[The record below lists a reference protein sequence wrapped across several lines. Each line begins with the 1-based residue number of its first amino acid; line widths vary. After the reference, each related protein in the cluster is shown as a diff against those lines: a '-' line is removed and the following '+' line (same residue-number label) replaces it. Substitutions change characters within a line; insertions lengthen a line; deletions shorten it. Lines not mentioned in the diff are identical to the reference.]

1 MSDDR
6 TRGRPLVLFV
16 AGTDI
21 HPFTRFVDWADRLA
35 VDLSG
40 QADVIVQHGHTR
52 PPAVATGHDFLVHD
66 ELVRLLGEASIA
78 VTHGGP
84 GTIMGARDAGL
95 RPIVVPRDPALGE
108 HVDDHQQRFAALL
121 AREGRV
127 DLARD
132 ADDLDRLV
140 TLALATGGRPEAP
153 VAVEPAAGVAA
164 AGRVLDELLARRRTR
179 RTRR

>member
-1 MSDDR
+1 MTDGR
-6 TRGRPLVLFV
+6 ANGRPLVLFV

-21 HPFTRFVDWADRLA
+21 HPFTRFVAWADRLA
-35 VDLSG
+35 MDLAG
-40 QADVIVQHGHTR
+40 QADVVVQHGHSN
-52 PPAVATGHDFLVHD
+52 PPAVATGHDFLAHD
-66 ELVRLLGEASIA
+66 ELVRLLGVASIA

-132 ADDLDRLV
+132 EDDLERLV
-140 TLALATGGRPEAP
+140 TLALATGGRTEAS
-153 VAVEPAAGVAA
+153 VTVEPAAGVAA
-164 AGRVLDELLARRRTR
+164 AGKVLDELLAQRRTR
-179 RTRR
+179 RSRR

>member
-1 MSDDR
+1 MSDEP
-6 TRGRPLVLFV
+6 TRARPVVLFV

-35 VDLSG
+35 VDLAG
-40 QADVIVQHGHTR
+40 QADVIVQHGHTA
-52 PPAVATGHDFLVHD
+52 PPSVATGHEFLVHD
-66 ELVRLLGEASIA
+66 ELVRLLGVASVA

-132 ADDLDRLV
+132 EDDLDRLV
-140 TLALATGGRPEAP
+140 TLALATGGRSGAP
-153 VAVEPAAGVAA
+153 VVAEPAAGVAA
-164 AGRVLDELLARRRTR
+164 AGRVLDELLAQRRSR
-179 RTRR
+179 RSHR

>member
-1 MSDDR
+1 MTDGR
-6 TRGRPLVLFV
+6 AQRRPLVLFV

-35 VDLSG
+35 VELSG
-40 QADVIVQHGHTR
+40 QADVVVQHGHTR
-52 PPAVATGHDFLVHD
+52 PPAVATGHDFLGHD
-66 ELVRLLGEASIA
+66 ELVRLLGTATVA

-95 RPIVVPRDPALGE
+95 RPIVVPRDPSLGE

-121 AREGRV
+121 AREDRV

-132 ADDLDRLV
+132 QDDLERQV
-140 TLALATGGRPEAP
+140 TLALAVGGRTQAT
-153 VAVEPAAGVAA
+153 VAAEPAAGVAA
-164 AGRVLDELLARRRTR
+164 AGRVLDELLAQRRTR
-179 RTRR
+179 RSRR

>member
-1 MSDDR
+1 MTDGR
-6 TRGRPLVLFV
+6 AEGRPLVLFV

-35 VDLSG
+35 MDLAG
-40 QADVIVQHGHTR
+40 QADVLVQYGHTR
-52 PPAVATGHDFLVHD
+52 PPAVATGHDFLAHD
-66 ELVRLLGEASIA
+66 ELVRLLGTASVA

-127 DLARD
+127 DLALD
-132 ADDLDRLV
+132 EDDLERLV
-140 TLALATGGRPEAP
+140 TLTLAVGGRAGAP
-153 VAVEPAAGVAA
+153 VATEPAAGVAA
-164 AGRVLDELLARRRTR
+164 AGRVLDELLAQRRTR
-179 RTRR
+179 RSRR